1 MENKYFIIE
10 LIKYGAWP
18 VVAGFTLYFLK
29 DKIGTLIGGGIK
41 SAKHGETEIQFF
53 EPNQSVKPS
62 IEEQQSLQH
71 LIPIDPTGIRNEVES
86 RINEQLAQI
95 TDENNKIDIL
105 VKNLAQQ
112 HINNAFEKVYYNIFG
127 SQIKLLEFLAIQTE
141 GKARIKAIL
150 PFFENTKNTN
160 PDTFESWE
168 FSDYMN
174 FLLTWD
180 LVKND
185 ADIWYITKYGR
196 AFITYITAME
206 YTKNKML

>member
-1 MENKYFIIE
+1 LENKYFIIE
-10 LIKYGAWP
+10 LIKNGAWP
-18 VVAGFTLYFLK
+18 VIAGVAIFLLK
-29 DKIGTLIGGGIK
+29 DKIGVLIGGGLK

-71 LIPIDPTGIRNEVES
+71 LIPVDTTGIRNEMES

-95 TDENNKIDIL
+95 TDEKNKIEIL

-112 HINNAFEKVYYNIFG
+112 QINNAFEKVYYNIFG
-127 SQIKLLEFLAIQTE
+127 SQIRLLEFLSIQTE
-141 GKARIKAIL
+141 GKARIKKIL
-150 PFFENTKNTN
+150 PFFENTKEIN
-160 PDTFESWE
+160 PDTFESWQ

-174 FLLTWD
+174 FLLAWD

-185 ADIWYITKYGR
+185 LDVWSITKYGR
-196 AFITYITAME
+196 AFIAYITAIE
-206 YTKNKML
+206 YTKNKIL